1 MLRDADGPIFSFE
14 FFPPRSSEGEE
25 VLLETVGV
33 LKDLGPSF
41 VSVTY
46 GAGGTTRDKTIE
58 VVSRIRA
65 EFELEAMPHLTC
77 VNATVDDLR
86 RTLDEMG
93 EAGVENVLALR
104 GDPPRG
110 QERWTKTEG
119 GLEYSRELVELVR
132 DEYDFTIGGAAFPE
146 THIHADSPDDD
157 VRHLKAKVD
166 AGATFLITQMFFDN
180 RFYFDFVE
188 RAREAGVE
196 APIIPGVM
204 PILSSEGVR
213 RMAELSA
220 AHLPPELVRRA
231 RGAARQRRGGGG
243 PRPLLRHAA
252 VRRAARGR
260 RARDPLLHA
269 QPHAGH
275 SGGAQRAAA
284 DEALGALKDRR

>member
-1 MLRDADGPIFSFE
+1 MLREADGPIFSFE
-14 FFPPRSSEGEE
+14 FFPPRSPEGEE

-33 LKDLGPSF
+33 LKELGPGF

-119 GLEYSRELVELVR
+119 GLEYSRELVALVR

-146 THIHADSPDDD
+146 THIHASSADDD
-157 VRHLKAKVD
+157 VRHLKAKVE

-196 APIIPGVM
+196 VPIIPGVM
-204 PILSSEGVR
+204 PILSSEGIR

-220 AHLPPELVRRA
+220 AHLPPELVHELEA
-231 RGAARQRRGGGG
+231 RHGNDEAVADLGLSFATLQCAE
-243 PRPLLRHAA
+243 LLA
-252 VRRAARGR
+252 
-260 RARDPLLHA
+260 
-269 QPHAGH
+269 
-275 SGGAQRAAA
+275 GGAPGIHFCTLNRTPATRAVLS
-284 DEALGALKDRR
+284 ALQLMRPWKP